1 MFFEY
6 LQHLIYGYYPYLA
19 GTVFLVGSLLR
30 FDHGQYTWKAHSS
43 QILSKKNMRLAS
55 NLFHVGMLVIFFG
68 HLFGMLTPHWIYS
81 PFISA
86 GNKQLLAIIVGGI
99 AGAMVVIGGG
109 MLLYRRFFNPRV
121 KATSGFMDNLILALI
136 VFQAALGMVTII
148 FSLGHL
154 EGDVMLTLA
163 SWAQAIV
170 FFNGNAAN
178 YLQEVSWIYKVHIFV
193 GLTIIFLFPFTR
205 LVHIW
210 SVPLATWGATTRS
223 CASAAD
229 GGRAWS

>member
-43 QILSKKNMRLAS
+43 QVLSKKNMRLAS
-55 NLFHVGMLVIFFG
+55 NLFHVGILVIFFG
-68 HLFGMLTPHWIYS
+68 HLFGMLTPHWVYA

-86 GNKQLLAIIVGGI
+86 GNKQLLAIIIGGL
-99 AGAMVVIGGG
+99 AGALCIIGGA
-109 MLLYRRFFNPRV
+109 MLLYRRMTNPRV
-121 KATSGFMDNLILALI
+121 KASSAPMDSVILALI
-136 VFQAALGMVTII
+136 LFQACLGMITII

-170 FFNGNAAN
+170 FFSGGAAN
-178 YLQEVSWIYKVHIFV
+178 YLEEVSWIYKIHIFV
-193 GLTIIFLFPFTR
+193 GLTIILLFPFSR
-205 LVHIW
+205 LVHVW
-210 SVPLATWGATTRS
+210 SIPLGYL
-223 CASAAD
+223 
-229 GGRAWS
+229 GRNYQIVRKRG

>member
-55 NLFHVGMLVIFFG
+55 NLFHVGILVIFFG
-68 HLFGMLTPHWIYS
+68 HLFGMLTPHWVYA

-86 GNKQLLAIIVGGI
+86 GNKQLLAIIIGGLAGALCIVGG
-99 AGAMVVIGGG
+99 A
-109 MLLYRRFFNPRV
+109 MLLYRRLTNPRV
-121 KATSGFMDNLILALI
+121 KASSATMDTLILALI
-136 VFQAALGMVTII
+136 LFQACLGMITIV

-170 FFNGNAAN
+170 FFSGGAAN
-178 YLQEVSWIYKVHIFV
+178 YLEEVSWIYRIHIFV
-193 GLTIIFLFPFTR
+193 GLTIILLFPFSR
-205 LVHIW
+205 LVHVW
-210 SVPLATWGATTRS
+210 SIPLGYL
-223 CASAAD
+223 
-229 GGRAWS
+229 GRNYQIVRKRG